1 MLFQHRTQFTQAF
14 PETLLLLSL
23 HSLNVSCVSAR
34 QCALFN
40 WWLGL
45 GVALRRDC
53 QGEKA
58 RERKK
63 VGGRESTQKAATRT
77 VTFKITDKLE
87 KQASSC
93 PAPGVIVQAHDP
105 STRLGEAAPDQPRYS
120 ESQTSLGYVGSYPN
134 KTTSYPTVSTL

>member
-1 MLFQHRTQFTQAF
+1 MLAVFLQDSVLCLTGGWGWGW
-14 PETLLLLSL
+14 PLEET
-23 HSLNVSCVSAR
+23 V
-34 QCALFN
+34 
-40 WWLGL
+40 
-45 GVALRRDC
+45 C

-58 RERKK
+58 REGKK

-105 STRLGEAAPDQPRYS
+105 STQLGEAAPDQPRYS